1 MRNHTWLACCM
12 YVVGLSGY
20 KQKVFD
26 MMSRAVAG
34 RCMGDRCTINS
45 VNKTI
50 ACYWFRVRIGRSL
63 QCEVLGKQY
72 LKSPLPAQT
81 KCLPTPLNHK
91 YATGHVT
98 PRL

>member
-26 MMSRAVAG
+26 MMSRTVAG

-45 VNKTI
+45 VNKNH
-50 ACYWFRVRIGRSL
+50 CLLLVS
-63 QCEVLGKQY
+63 
-72 LKSPLPAQT
+72 SPYRKEFT
-81 KCLPTPLNHK
+81 M
-91 YATGHVT
+91 
-98 PRL
+98 